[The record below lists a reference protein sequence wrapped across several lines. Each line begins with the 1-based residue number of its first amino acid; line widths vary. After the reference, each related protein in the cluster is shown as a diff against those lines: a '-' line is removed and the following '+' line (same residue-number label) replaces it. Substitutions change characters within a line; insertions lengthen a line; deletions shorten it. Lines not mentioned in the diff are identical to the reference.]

1 MAITRMTVI
10 KAASDADYR
19 KGQDIFLIDK
29 RIRNFETDIN
39 TLTHT
44 PMITATVLDADGT
57 EHETQVSIDEEES
70 QIIGSL
76 CSCPDF
82 YQAQGICCHCVAI
95 LLKYISRRHIQA
107 SFPAKNQNRISQNL
121 IETYIQQSSGI
132 HYTAESSDVKGQIEL
147 EPILH
152 KQYKR
157 LSVDFKVGTHKKYV
171 IKDLLEFA
179 RLVRE
184 HELFQYGK
192 NLKFF
197 HEPEA
202 FTPESRKLLSFIMQR
217 IEEYEYHFRYVQ
229 DSTYRFQT
237 IKPLREL
244 PLSPTAIDTF
254 LNLMLGRTLQFRLA
268 DQTQTIRVLDC
279 DPLLTLSLKSEDNS
293 TYKLTIDDCLILS
306 GASTFW
312 ILKDK
317 TLYRCSE
324 NFRKDMQ
331 PYLCLLYTSDAAD
344 EYSRV

>member
-57 EHETQVSIDEEES
+57 EHETHVSIDEEES

-147 EPILH
+147 EPIL
-152 KQYKR
+152 Q
-157 LSVDFKVGTHKKYV
+157 
-171 IKDLLEFA
+171 A
-179 RLVRE
+179 
-184 HELFQYGK
+184 Q
-192 NLKFF
+192 
-197 HEPEA
+197 
-202 FTPESRKLLSFIMQR
+202 
-217 IEEYEYHFRYVQ
+217 
-229 DSTYRFQT
+229 
-237 IKPLREL
+237 
-244 PLSPTAIDTF
+244 
-254 LNLMLGRTLQFRLA
+254 
-268 DQTQTIRVLDC
+268 
-279 DPLLTLSLKSEDNS
+279 
-293 TYKLTIDDCLILS
+293 
-306 GASTFW
+306 
-312 ILKDK
+312 
-317 TLYRCSE
+317 
-324 NFRKDMQ
+324 
-331 PYLCLLYTSDAAD
+331 
-344 EYSRV
+344 